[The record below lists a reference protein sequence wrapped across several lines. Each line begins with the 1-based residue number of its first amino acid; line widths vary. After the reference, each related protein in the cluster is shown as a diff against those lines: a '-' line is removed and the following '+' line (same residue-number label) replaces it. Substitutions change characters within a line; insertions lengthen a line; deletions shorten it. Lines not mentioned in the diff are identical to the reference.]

1 MTSVTAIAPEASE
14 GRVPLRDDARDV
26 ATTVLVGTA
35 AGALAGLV
43 VGGIVGRLVMLALRV
58 LSDPLVIGVT
68 SDDGFE
74 IGHVTA
80 GGSFQLAGAMAAAGA
95 ANGVLYSVVR
105 DTIPSRA
112 RAALW
117 SLFAAGVGGS
127 QFVHADGVDFT
138 LLDPQWLAVAAFVAL
153 PGLAALVVVLLVER
167 WLADERM
174 RPRPAVL
181 AIAAFTGTIALV
193 LAAAAAV
200 ALLGAR
206 RSGVSGHLAAV
217 GRVVVP
223 VALVIGTVVGAWVTI
238 DEASQILG

>member
-1 MTSVTAIAPEASE
+1 MRATSWQTI
-14 GRVPLRDDARDV
+14 
-26 ATTVLVGTA
+26 LVGTA

-43 VGGIVGRLVMLALRV
+43 VGGIGGRLVMLALRV
-58 LSDPLVIGVT
+58 LSDPIVIGLT

-74 IGHVTA
+74 IGQVTF

-95 ANGVLYSVVR
+95 ANGVLYSVLR

-117 SLFAAGVGGS
+117 SLFAAGVGGAL
-127 QFVHADGVDFT
+127 FVHADGVDFT

-153 PGLAALVVVLLVER
+153 PGLAALVVVVLVER
-167 WLADERM
+167 WLADDGT

-181 AIAAFTGTIALV
+181 AIAAVTGTIALV
-193 LAAAAAV
+193 LASAAAAAV
-200 ALLGAR
+200 LGAR
-206 RSGVSGHLAAV
+206 RLGLSRRFAAV

-223 VALVIGTVVGAWVTI
+223 VALGVGTVVGAWVTV
-238 DEASQILG
+238 DTASQILG